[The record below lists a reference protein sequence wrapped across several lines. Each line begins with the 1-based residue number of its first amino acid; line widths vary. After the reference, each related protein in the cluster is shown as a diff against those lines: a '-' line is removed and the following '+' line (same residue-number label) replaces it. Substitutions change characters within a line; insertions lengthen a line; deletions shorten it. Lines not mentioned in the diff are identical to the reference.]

1 MQAQHT
7 TYISLVAWIQHI
19 GTTKRC
25 LNTAARPFGIAPIML
40 NAVNDT
46 LIFIAIT
53 YRILSY
59 SVVGNSR
66 SARARSFFEADGLP
80 RLSKA
85 LLQGGQLYYL
95 CVIHNY
101 ARYYRVLIYVL

>member
-1 MQAQHT
+1 MILHAQHI
-7 TYISLVAWIQHI
+7 TYISLATWIQHI

-25 LNTAARPFGIAPIML
+25 MTIAVRPFGIVPNML

-46 LIFIAIT
+46 LIFAAIT

-59 SVVGNSR
+59 SVVGDSW
-66 SARARSFFEADGLP
+66 SARARSFLEADRLP
-80 RLSKA
+80 RLLKA

-95 CVIHNY
+95 
-101 ARYYRVLIYVL
+101 